1 MYEKPSLTRIGSF
14 REVTRGGTFG
24 GVFDNAADNYFELF
38 FTGSPTTS

>member
-1 MYEKPSLTRIGSF
+1 LYEKPSLTRIGSF

-24 GVFDNAADNYFELF
+24 GAFDNQADNWVEFF